1 MVTPR
6 PTPPQRLMLSS
17 VSLYQSLSQSVHRLS
32 CYHRFY
38 LIFFANVFLFYEILA
53 TIGAKAARR
62 VLGIN
67 KQIQLHEVYWVPN
80 NPC

>member
-1 MVTPR
+1 M
-6 PTPPQRLMLSS
+6 
-17 VSLYQSLSQSVHRLS
+17 
-32 CYHRFY
+32 CFY
-38 LIFFANVFLFYEILA
+38 FYEILA

-80 NPC
+80 NSC